1 MSTRITDGAFRDA
14 FNDGAQ
20 GDERAVTPN
29 GAPDNSLLA
38 EDPLTGLPWTETLLP
53 LVTNWAGTAAV
64 HAVCLHFVGLGILA
78 NIPEYQSSHSLL
90 REATDRIT
98 TLMEDDDRLTRF
110 SGNKLMIFSKRS
122 EAGVRA
128 LLVEI
133 ADRLETFGMDVDG
146 RHLPEVRVGMAMLGG
161 RGRSAITVEAMNSL
175 MSDAA
180 GVTVPMAE
188 VVTPKAKDV
197 HPDGAE
203 AAAKA
208 PIDLPEPTASAPP
221 GPPERVVAA
230 DVPAAG
236 PAPAPTWHPP
246 VAPAPPAVPVAPPA
260 HQTPVAPQAH
270 QTPDALPAPREYA
283 AAEASSIA
291 PEISDQTPER
301 VEETETTMITRGHP
315 ERTPIRPAPEAP
327 VSVAGPRDAM
337 ISEHRLILKG
347 VDVVVTGMVATA
359 VVDLDFSGQR
369 VRGKAIGRSSDTHH
383 FGLVGEALARAVT
396 DLLPAGHGAVFRQA
410 VSTATDAGD
419 VVVTVLEFLTPD
431 RTEYLFGVAPT
442 EGEPVAGVAKSI
454 LNAVNHPA
462 AMLLASAG

>member
-1 MSTRITDGAFRDA
+1 MSTRISNGAFRDA
-14 FNDGAQ
+14 S
-20 GDERAVTPN
+20 GDETPGDQHASNAN
-29 GAPDNSLLA
+29 GAADHSLLA

-53 LVTNWAGTAAV
+53 LVTNWAGAAAV

-90 REATDRIT
+90 REASDRLT
-98 TLMEDDDRLTRF
+98 PLMEDDDRLTRF
-110 SGNKLMIFSKRS
+110 SGNKLLLFSRRA
-122 EAGVRA
+122 EPGVRA

-133 ADRLETFGMDVDG
+133 ADRLETFGMDVEG

-161 RGRSAITVEAMNSL
+161 RGRAVTVEAMNSL

-188 VVTPKAKDV
+188 VVTPKAKDAPPSGAETV
-197 HPDGAE
+197 STAPAEVPVYTMPAAHISTEPDVTADVRSHTPARTPIVAYAPVTPAAPAASTAPATAMPDE
-203 AAAKA
+203 AAA
-208 PIDLPEPTASAPP
+208 IDET
-221 GPPERVVAA
+221 
-230 DVPAAG
+230 
-236 PAPAPTWHPP
+236 
-246 VAPAPPAVPVAPPA
+246 
-260 HQTPVAPQAH
+260 
-270 QTPDALPAPREYA
+270 APRES
-283 AAEASSIA
+283 AEAVRTPSIA
-291 PEISDQTPER
+291 HEISDQIPER

-315 ERTPIRPAPEAP
+315 ERTPIRHTTEAP
-327 VSVAGPRDAM
+327 VSVAGSKGTM

-410 VSTATDAGD
+410 VATATDAGD

-442 EGEPVAGVAKSI
+442 EGEPVAGVAKSV
-454 LNAVNHPA
+454 LNAVNHPT
-462 AMLLASAG
+462 AMLLESAG